1 MRRGLPAFA
10 ASVLRYHRPG
20 QILEPAGKRRVE
32 IGECHHLGV
41 VGLLK
46 RA

>member
-20 QILEPAGKRRVE
+20 QILESAGKRWVD
-32 IGECHHLGV
+32 IGQRHHLGV